1 MTEVENTAP
10 IVTTKK
16 EKDPRRVEAGKRLA
30 AISKQAKE
38 RKRRERES
46 SYYGN
51 YGDVVGVTWTPSE
64 STGYK
69 NYMITL
75 SAVGVVVALATLWY
89 TMYPRKRTKVEEEPT
104 EYIEET
110 PRRLSPTR
118 PTESL

>member
-1 MTEVENTAP
+1 MTEVVEAP

-38 RKRRERES
+38 RKRIERLERREAP
-46 SYYGN
+46 SY
-51 YGDVVGVTWTPSE
+51 VVE
-64 STGYK
+64 STVASLDYT

-89 TMYPRKRTKVEEEPT
+89 TMYPRKRAKVEEEP
-104 EYIEET
+104 IEET
-110 PRRLSPTR
+110 PLRELRERSRAREPPSYR
-118 PTESL
+118 ESL